1 MDKLLTAEN
10 IPEEWRETILGLAE
24 KAVELVKP
32 DVRLNGNELDIRAY
46 VKVKCVAW
54 GQREES
60 RWVEGKVCSLKL
72 AHKAMAA
79 NIHKPRI
86 ALVAESIMFKDRN
99 TMVSLEI
106 IQVQDAEYVKN
117 VIGKLPDSRP
127 NIVLVEKTVTN
138 LAQEIFLKE
147 GVSLAVNVKPRL
159 LQRLARLT
167 QGAIIRSLDSMMAL
181 PKLGSFEEF
190 ISQVSASSSGKRET
204 RLNL

>member
-1 MDKLLTAEN
+1 M
-10 IPEEWRETILGLAE
+10 
-24 KAVELVKP
+24 
-32 DVRLNGNELDIRAY
+32 
-46 VKVKCVAW
+46 
-54 GQREES
+54 
-60 RWVEGKVCSLKL
+60 
-72 AHKAMAA
+72 
-79 NIHKPRI
+79 
-86 ALVAESIMFKDRN
+86 
-99 TMVSLEI
+99 
-106 IQVQDAEYVKN
+106 KN

-181 PKLGSFEEF
+181 PKLGSCEEF

>member
-1 MDKLLTAEN
+1 ME
-10 IPEEWRETILGLAE
+10 G
-24 KAVELVKP
+24 EL
-32 DVRLNGNELDIRAY
+32 
-46 VKVKCVAW
+46 
-54 GQREES
+54 
-60 RWVEGKVCSLKL
+60 CSLKL

-79 NIHKPRI
+79 NIHKQRM

-181 PKLGSFEEF
+181 PKRGSCEEF